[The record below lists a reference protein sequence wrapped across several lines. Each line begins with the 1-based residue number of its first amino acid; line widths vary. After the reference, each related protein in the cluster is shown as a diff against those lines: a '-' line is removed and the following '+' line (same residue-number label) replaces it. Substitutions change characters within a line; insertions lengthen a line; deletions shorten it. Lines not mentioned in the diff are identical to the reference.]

1 MYCTLIHNL
10 GAQTITFGPLI
21 SKVCLVNGP
30 VIYRLELESMP
41 MIQRLEGGSVVYW
54 IKGWSMIQRLVEG
67 RSVVQRLESGCVV

>member
-21 SKVCLVNGP
+21 LKVCLVNGP

-41 MIQRLEGGSVVYW
+41 MIQRLEGGSVV
-54 IKGWSMIQRLVEG
+54 
-67 RSVVQRLESGCVV
+67 